1 MCFQL
6 ESGCGPP
13 RLLPVLTID
22 LLLQQ
27 LSKKLDPGIE
37 AKIDAGYLGST
48 HTLVHRNP
56 YRPGFLKRH
65 SCPVV

>member
-1 MCFQL
+1 VFSIREWLWPAEVTSRSQ
-6 ESGCGPP
+6 
-13 RLLPVLTID
+13 D

-37 AKIDAGYLGST
+37 TKIDAGYLGST